1 MTPQELYDF
10 YNTGKKK
17 AKFNNAVSGKATK
30 GSNTPTPDLRFPSN
44 IDSFPT
50 YMQYTAYEYIGTGG
64 IATDTSQGTGTAFG
78 NVGAVEKELIKIYL
92 PALKSDINENQSW
105 ESVSSNDAL
114 TAAVTAFSES
124 DSGNIIGKGMDAAG
138 AGVNAMMSS
147 MKIGA
152 ANLKASGTGFG
163 VMEQQALKYN
173 GPEQRGLTCTYNFV
187 PRSRDETDLV
197 DKIIKKFRFHAA
209 PKRGNLTDLSGD
221 GTLAKMVSND
231 VGVRTY
237 KFPSLFKIRWL
248 DNKGNDNKWLPKY
261 NTCYCES
268 VAVEYGDEKFTT
280 FDSTSGAPT
289 TYTLTLTFKEL
300 DYPTKD
306 RIDGGF

>member
-1 MTPQELYDF
+1 MA
-10 YNTGKKK
+10 GIVSKKE
-17 AKFNNAVSGKATK
+17 
-30 GSNTPTPDLRFPSN
+30 LRFPSN
-44 IDSFPT
+44 IDKFPT

>member
-1 MTPQELYDF
+1 VD
-10 YNTGKKK
+10 
-17 AKFNNAVSGKATK
+17 
-30 GSNTPTPDLRFPSN
+30 
-44 IDSFPT
+44 
-50 YMQYTAYEYIGTGG
+50 
-64 IATDTSQGTGTAFG
+64 TAFG
-78 NVGAVEKELIKIYL
+78 NVGAVEETLITIYL
-92 PALKSDINENQSW
+92 PSVKSSITENQGW
-105 ESVSSNDAL
+105 DTESANNAAAASLAGMAQEGDWFDKAGASISNAIG
-114 TAAVTAFSES
+114 
-124 DSGNIIGKGMDAAG
+124 SGLGKVNQMAAG
-138 AGVNAMMSS
+138 A
-147 MKIGA
+147 
-152 ANLKASGTGFG
+152 ASRSGQGYG

-187 PRSRDETDLV
+187 PRSRDETKV
-197 DKIIKKFRFHAA
+197 VHEIIKKFRFHAA

-221 GTLAKMVSND
+221 GTLAKMVSSD

-248 DNKGNDNKWLPKY
+248 NNGGGDNEWLPKY

-280 FDSTSGAPT
+280 FNNTSNDAHWSGAPT

-300 DYPTKD
+300 DYPTKE

>member
-1 MTPQELYDF
+1 
-10 YNTGKKK
+10 
-17 AKFNNAVSGKATK
+17 
-30 GSNTPTPDLRFPSN
+30 
-44 IDSFPT
+44 
-50 YMQYTAYEYIGTGG
+50 
-64 IATDTSQGTGTAFG
+64 G
-78 NVGAVEKELIKIYL
+78 NVGTVEKELIKIYL
-92 PALKSDINENQSW
+92 PALKSDVNENQSW
-105 ESVSSNDAL
+105 EAVSSNDAL
-114 TAAVTAFSES
+114 TAAVTAFSEGEGAL
-124 DSGNIIGKGMDAAG
+124 DSIGSGVG

-187 PRSRDETDLV
+187 PRSEDETKV
-197 DKIIKKFRFHAA
+197 VHKIITNFRFHAA
-209 PKRGNLTDLSGD
+209 PKRGNFTDLSGD
-221 GTLAKMVSND
+221 ITKMVSND

-237 KFPSLFKIRWL
+237 KFPSLFKIKWL
-248 DNKGNDNKWLPKY
+248 DNKGTDNKWLPKY

-280 FDSTSGAPT
+280 FNNTSGAPT

-300 DYPTKD
+300 DYPTKE
-306 RIDGGF
+306 RIDKDF